1 MQPAEHTQPSP
12 CIVLV
17 NMFDPTGCAL
27 SGHISV
33 SVCRADG
40 GCSKDDAF
48 FEDVRLDVED
58 EAQRFGQ
65 LQHMFVD
72 PQSPVR
78 AHSVSLSLSVAHWPQ
93 GHVFLKFATA
103 EEATRA
109 YVAMNRRYFAGS
121 MITVEYIPVPTYN
134 ARFALA

>member
-1 MQPAEHTQPSP
+1 VRS
-12 CIVLV
+12 
-17 NMFDPTGCAL
+17 L
-27 SGHISV
+27 SRSL

-40 GCSKDDAF
+40 GRSKDDAF

-78 AHSVSLSLSVAHWPQ
+78 AHSVSLCLFVCLSLSLSVAHWPQ